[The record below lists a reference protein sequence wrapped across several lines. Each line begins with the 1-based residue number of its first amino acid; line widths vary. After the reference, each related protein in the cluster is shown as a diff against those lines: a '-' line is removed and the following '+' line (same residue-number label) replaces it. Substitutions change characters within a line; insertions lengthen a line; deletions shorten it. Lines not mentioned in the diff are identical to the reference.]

1 MLLDAIAVKIRVY
14 WRADKPAARACQNTA
29 PRIRIACLNSSGSA
43 YQFTNPKRSTMATA
57 KKTSTPVKKTAKAAP
72 AAKKVAP
79 VATKPAAVAIKPIKT
94 VFNKTT
100 LIAHLVEQSGVEPKA
115 AKAVFAALE
124 TAILGSVHK
133 KGSGEFTLPGL
144 MKIGLQQV
152 PAKKKRFGKDPFTGE
167 ERWFPA
173 KPASV
178 KIKTRALK
186 KLKDATL

>member
-1 MLLDAIAVKIRVY
+1 
-14 WRADKPAARACQNTA
+14 
-29 PRIRIACLNSSGSA
+29 
-43 YQFTNPKRSTMATA
+43 MATA
-57 KKTSTPVKKTAKAAP
+57 KKAPAPAKKT
-72 AAKKVAP
+72 
-79 VATKPAAVAIKPIKT
+79 TKPAPIAKKAAAVKPVAAIKPIKT

-100 LIAHLVEQSGVEPKA
+100 LVAHLVEQSGVEPKA
-115 AKAVFAALE
+115 AKAVLAALE
-124 TAILGSVHK
+124 SAILGSVHK

>member
-1 MLLDAIAVKIRVY
+1 
-14 WRADKPAARACQNTA
+14 
-29 PRIRIACLNSSGSA
+29 
-43 YQFTNPKRSTMATA
+43 MATA
-57 KKTSTPVKKTAKAAP
+57 KKAPAPAKKTTKPAP
-72 AAKKVAP
+72 AAKKAAAAKP
-79 VATKPAAVAIKPIKT
+79 VAAIKPIKT

-100 LIAHLVEQSGVEPKA
+100 LVAHLVEQSGVEPKA
-115 AKAVFAALE
+115 AKAVLAALE
-124 TAILGSVHK
+124 SAILGSVHK

-152 PAKKKRFGKDPFTGE
+152 AAKKKRFGKDPFTGE

>member
-1 MLLDAIAVKIRVY
+1 
-14 WRADKPAARACQNTA
+14 
-29 PRIRIACLNSSGSA
+29 
-43 YQFTNPKRSTMATA
+43 MATA
-57 KKTSTPVKKTAKAAP
+57 KKAPAPAKKTAKP
-72 AAKKVAP
+72 TPVAKKAAVVKP
-79 VATKPAAVAIKPIKT
+79 VAAVKPIKT

-100 LIAHLVEQSGVEPKA
+100 LVAHLVEQSGVEPKA
-115 AKAVFAALE
+115 AKAVLAALE
-124 TAILGSVHK
+124 SAILGSVYK

>member
-1 MLLDAIAVKIRVY
+1 
-14 WRADKPAARACQNTA
+14 
-29 PRIRIACLNSSGSA
+29 
-43 YQFTNPKRSTMATA
+43 MATA
-57 KKTSTPVKKTAKAAP
+57 KKTTAPVKKTAAKKAAAPAKKAAAP
-72 AAKKVAP
+72 AA
-79 VATKPAAVAIKPIKT
+79 PAAIKPVKEAFTKT
-94 VFNKTT
+94 A
-100 LIAHLVEQSGVEPKA
+100 LIAHLATQAGVEPKA
-115 AKAVFAALE
+115 AKAVPAALE
-124 TAILGSVHK
+124 TAILASVHK

-144 MKIGLQQV
+144 LKIGLQQV